1 MKTSKTTLVLFF
13 LCAIGVG
20 AVVARFFSTPP
31 TTVDRA
37 AAAPGAPKAGG
48 GGDLK
53 LGPVVRSAKT
63 LKLDK
68 SANIIP
74 DLDKEARTRDLTT
87 KEALESKFRNWRD
100 DGRKQFEEIFQGDR
114 ERTGLVMRS
123 LFQKEEFRGM
133 FQQSRELETK
143 WPKATDDE
151 KAAIMVQ
158 MESIRTQG
166 LAMVRAEAARQASGT
181 NGQSNVQV
189 QTLGGATLVTPN
201 QPVPTPTAPA
211 AAPAPAPVIIM

>member
-1 MKTSKTTLVLFF
+1 
-13 LCAIGVG
+13 
-20 AVVARFFSTPP
+20 
-31 TTVDRA
+31 
-37 AAAPGAPKAGG
+37 
-48 GGDLK
+48 
-53 LGPVVRSAKT
+53 
-63 LKLDK
+63 
-68 SANIIP
+68 
-74 DLDKEARTRDLTT
+74 
-87 KEALESKFRNWRD
+87 
-100 DGRKQFEEIFQGDR
+100 
-114 ERTGLVMRS
+114 
-123 LFQKEEFRGM
+123 M